1 MNLLGPASYF
11 VISMENCDVDFQFAY
26 KKLKDQ
32 FRIDSQFL
40 IQIDYEQ
47 IRHLNE
53 ASFRLYVE
61 RLFVEKLNSFNRLDF
76 ETFLLFQFDMAI
88 DKFGLNR
95 LLLEKIRC
103 NDLQENQR
111 EWGQI
116 FFHSYLQLKPILLIQ
131 ERVQIIIEKLFELV
145 KSDLM
150 NSAPP
155 YFQLNKSK
163 LYYESKIQ
171 DIVID
176 RVDLERKL
184 MLQAASYKFGYG
196 IYYITLMRIEG
207 MIYFFQVLENMGIKL
222 EDHENMDWLVYLR
235 NDFSKNYDRLRDVV
249 QKERD

>member
-53 ASFRLYVE
+53 VSFRLYVE
-61 RLFVEKLNSFNRLDF
+61 RLFVEKLNSFNRLNF
-76 ETFLLFQFDMAI
+76 ETFLLFQFDVAI

-95 LLLEKIRC
+95 LLLEKISSKELHE
-103 NDLQENQR
+103 DQR
-111 EWGQI
+111 AWGQN

-145 KSDLM
+145 KFDLM
-150 NSAPP
+150 NSSPP
-155 YFQLNKSK
+155 NFQLIKSK

-176 RVDLERKL
+176 RVDLERQL
-184 MLQAASYKFGYG
+184 MVQAASYKFGYG
-196 IYYITLMRIEG
+196 IYNITLMRIEG
-207 MIYFFQVLENMGIKL
+207 MIYFFQILENMGVKI
-222 EDHENMDWLVYLR
+222 ENHENMDWLVFLR
-235 NDFSKNYDRLRDVV
+235 NDFAKNYDNLKSVI